1 MSAVPMSE
9 SNHVEMTKKGAKK
22 QATCPSCRE
31 KGTLVERRHA
41 GRFIVG
47 LVVTIIC
54 GLLAVPTLGVSAIFM
69 IWGVMQM
76 LKIPTCT
83 RCGWHERLTNSTRR

>member
-1 MSAVPMSE
+1 MSAAPMSE
-9 SNHVEMTKKGAKK
+9 GRGEVTTVSKK
-22 QATCPSCRE
+22 QARCPSCH
-31 KGTLVERRHA
+31 KKDTIVARRHA

-47 LVVTIIC
+47 LLVTIVC

-83 RCGWHERLTNSTRR
+83 TCGWHERLSDSNRR